1 MKMGKKKRGGFVGWD
16 DLISTATRRQ
26 QSPQSNSL
34 SRFDQ
39 QIKRRQTAVIIIGS
53 LLRIRNAPRAAYLV
67 PFLFLIRS
75 NVFRNKCECENSPK
89 TSCLFWL
96 MFSSSKYWPFGAAA
110 LWPKET
116 WWARRTKTVMK
127 IIVNQDTADTRLLQ
141 LTKFT
146 ILLPT
151 KKWKNKR

>member
-1 MKMGKKKRGGFVGWD
+1 MKMGKKKRLGRSHFNGNS
-16 DLISTATRRQ
+16 STAKPPVQFPVPIRST
-26 QSPQSNSL
+26 
-34 SRFDQ
+34 DE
-39 QIKRRQTAVIIIGS
+39 KGRQTAVIIIGS
-53 LLRIRNAPRAAYLV
+53 LLRIRNAPRAAYFV

-146 ILLPT
+146 ILLPR